1 MKMALINDNPT
12 QLNSDHYLLQ
22 ATEIRGRWHLEIN
35 ILPNVGVRF
44 ILQNKFCNK
53 SMQDLIT
60 TIRIFTDTYAKKIKF
75 LKKHAHKNFSANKS
89 FTIHSIDTLKVKI
102 NDFIQNEFIRVE
114 RALTKRREQKLY
126 EEIIAEKPYHDFMY
140 ASPKPR
146 KVTCYIAPTNA
157 GKSYHARETMLNE
170 INPDDGRSII
180 LLPLR
185 ALAIENHTT
194 LSERGVPTSLIT
206 GEERHIDPCCD
217 VICQTVETFDSAKE
231 YNTIMLDEA
240 QLTFTPERGA
250 AYLESIV
257 LARCNHLILT
267 AAPESRSQIE
277 SLFFHLGESVAF
289 IELDRL
295 CPLVALPAPLT
306 IKELKPGDLVIAFS
320 TKKIHA
326 LAKEIS
332 ARGFKVGTLYG
343 AMSPSARRHMMQ
355 HYHEG
360 KIDIMV
366 STDAIGM
373 GANFPVDRCLFS
385 ENQKFDGE
393 TVRELTVQE
402 MKQIA
407 GRAGRYGLKNKG
419 LYGSLVGFFDHD
431 DFYEELVEAV
441 ESEPIVAPLEKL
453 YALPNKEAFRS
464 SPLSLERTLHAWINA
479 TCEGSDLY
487 EKNQKMMFEFKSR
500 CHLLQ
505 DNIKKG
511 IISKEDGINLLFVA
525 INIEKHAQFF
535 NDIIVRI
542 HDKSPIKISISEGV
556 NLQDLEESSE
566 LLAVVAQ
573 VQRLYPE
580 FSETEDIIVEKQAIV
595 GRNIYTKLI
604 EMYA

>member
-1 MKMALINDNPT
+1 MNMALINDNPSEF
-12 QLNSDHYLLQ
+12 NSDPYTLE
-22 ATEIRGRWHLEIN
+22 ATEVRGRWHLKIGL
-35 ILPNVGVRF
+35 LPNVGARF
-44 ILQNKFCNK
+44 ILQGHYCSN
-53 SMQDLIT
+53 SIQGLIK
-60 TIRIFTDTYAKKIKF
+60 TIRLLTDGYAEKIKF
-75 LKKHAHKNFSANKS
+75 LKKHAHKNLSANKTY
-89 FTIHSIDTLKVKI
+89 TIHSIATLKVKI
-102 NDFIQNEFIRVE
+102 DAFIQNEFTRVE
-114 RALTKRREQKLY
+114 RAMVKRREQKLY
-126 EEIIAEKPYHDFMY
+126 EEMIAAKPYHDFMY
-140 ASPKPR
+140 ASLRPR

-170 INPDDGRSII
+170 INPDDGRSLI

-185 ALAIENHTT
+185 ALAIENHTN
-194 LSERGVPTSLIT
+194 LSDRGVPTSLIT
-206 GEERHIDPCCD
+206 GEERHIHPCCD
-217 VICQTVETFDSAKE
+217 VICQTVETFDSTKE

-277 SLFFHLGESVAF
+277 SLFFHLGEAVEF
-289 IELDRL
+289 VELDRL
-295 CPLVALPAPLT
+295 CPLEALPKPLT
-306 IKELKPGDLVIAFS
+306 IEELKAGDLVIAFG

-332 ARGFKVGTLYG
+332 SRGFKVGTLYG
-343 AMSPSARRHMMQ
+343 AMSPSARRHMMR

-385 ENQKFDGE
+385 ENRKFDGE
-393 TVRELTVQE
+393 SVRELTVQE

-419 LYGSLVGFFDHD
+419 FYGSLVGFFDHD

-441 ESEPIVAPLEKL
+441 ESEPVVAPLETL
-453 YALPNKEAFRS
+453 YALPNKDAFRS
-464 SPLSLERTLHAWINA
+464 SPLSIDRTLHAWINA
-479 TCEGSDLY
+479 TCESSDLY
-487 EKNQKMMFEFKSR
+487 EKNQKMMLEFKSR

-505 DNIKKG
+505 ENIKKG
-511 IISKEDGINLLFVA
+511 MITKEDAINLLFVA
-525 INIEKHAQFF
+525 INLEKHTAFF
-535 NDIIVRI
+535 NDIIGRI
-542 HDKSPIKISISEGV
+542 YDKAPIRLNMPEGG
-556 NLQDLEESSE
+556 NLQDLEEASE

-573 VQRLYPE
+573 VQRIYPE
-580 FSETEDIIVEKQAIV
+580 FSEPEDVIVEKQAIV
-595 GRNIYTKLI
+595 GKEIYTKLI
-604 EMYA
+604 ELYA